1 MPTCQKDRD
10 ARDLC
15 IMCRTAGWP
24 PRCSRAWL
32 LRRGGLILYRTSVMP
47 VQLKAGATLYIG
59 GKVHD
64 AAHVSA
70 CSGYPAGALHFQTS
84 RAGLPRTD
92 AMLWLPGGHGV
103 CLCLHLHFGAMPGT
117 AARATVAADACRLQ
131 ACSTI
136 MTRTSIV
143 QYALTASGCP
153 LHCRTGVCTLCTLP
167 ALYLSS

>member
-15 IMCRTAGWP
+15 NMCRTAGWP

-70 CSGYPAGALHFQTS
+70 CSGRSARAQPFQITSAGAT
-84 RAGLPRTD
+84 T
-92 AMLWLPGGHGV
+92 
-103 CLCLHLHFGAMPGT
+103 C
-117 AARATVAADACRLQ
+117 
-131 ACSTI
+131 
-136 MTRTSIV
+136 
-143 QYALTASGCP
+143 
-153 LHCRTGVCTLCTLP
+153 
-167 ALYLSS
+167 